1 MEQHEEDH
9 LILDG
14 RKVSTQETKTHR
26 DEKES
31 KAKNKL
37 RMHKKRYKCEEVM
50 TETGNSMNVPNLLLR
65 HATNDYYQN

>member
-14 RKVSTQETKTHR
+14 RKVSTQETKTHG

-37 RMHKKRYKCEEVM
+37 RMHK
-50 TETGNSMNVPNLLLR
+50 LLFLFSLLSQGYR
-65 HATNDYYQN
+65 HLSFLPLHSF